1 MTALA
6 LSAHRMASSRMAPLR
21 ATVMGDVVGR
31 GDEAV
36 LHPPETLG
44 SHRPRGWQPKGGEAS
59 RQAQASAAEEVARSG
74 HFFSQQKG
82 ERDAARRHARQPGQR
97 RGSTQAAFKTELQ
110 RQRKGRVKTKGSAT
124 P

>member
-1 MTALA
+1 
-6 LSAHRMASSRMAPLR
+6 MAPPLR
-21 ATVMGDVVGR
+21 ATVMGDVVGG

-36 LHPPETLG
+36 LHLPETPD
-44 SHRPRGWQPKGGEAS
+44 SHRPRGWQPKGDEAS
-59 RQAQASAAEEVARSG
+59 RQAHASATEEVARSE
-74 HFFSQQKG
+74 HFFSKQKG